1 MILSPFQQKRMPK
14 EQSSIK
20 ERQRTDLREPRR
32 YKVTIYNDDFT
43 TMEFVVDVLRKVFF
57 KPEAEATQLMLTVHK
72 EGKATV
78 GLYTLDIAVS
88 KSQKAMRM
96 ARDQGFPFKLTWE
109 PEERDIPF

>member
-1 MILSPFQQKRMPK
+1 MAKQQSDVRERTRLSHDLPRMYRV
-14 EQSSIK
+14 IMH
-20 ERQRTDLREPRR
+20 
-32 YKVTIYNDDFT
+32 NDDFT
-43 TMEFVVDVLRKVFF
+43 TMEFVVEVLRKVFF
-57 KPEAEATQLMLTVHK
+57 KPEEEANQLMLKVHK
-72 EGKATV
+72 EGKAIV

>member
-1 MILSPFQQKRMPK
+1 MAKQQSDVRERTRLSHDLPRMYRV
-14 EQSSIK
+14 IMH
-20 ERQRTDLREPRR
+20 
-32 YKVTIYNDDFT
+32 NDDFT

-57 KPEAEATQLMLTVHK
+57 KPEEEANQLMLKVHK

>member
-1 MILSPFQQKRMPK
+1 MAKQQSDVRERTRLSHDIPRMYRV
-14 EQSSIK
+14 IMH
-20 ERQRTDLREPRR
+20 
-32 YKVTIYNDDFT
+32 NDDFT

-57 KPEAEATQLMLTVHK
+57 KPEEEANQLMLKVHK

-109 PEERDIPF
+109 PEERDLPF

>member
-1 MILSPFQQKRMPK
+1 MYRVIMH
-14 EQSSIK
+14 
-20 ERQRTDLREPRR
+20 
-32 YKVTIYNDDFT
+32 NDDFT
-43 TMEFVVDVLRKVFF
+43 TMEFVVEVLRKVFF
-57 KPEAEATQLMLTVHK
+57 KPAEEANQLMLKVHK

>member
-1 MILSPFQQKRMPK
+1 MAKQQSDVRERTRLSHDIPRMYRV
-14 EQSSIK
+14 IMHN
-20 ERQRTDLREPRR
+20 
-32 YKVTIYNDDFT
+32 YDFT

-57 KPEAEATQLMLTVHK
+57 KPEEEANQLMLKVHK

-109 PEERDIPF
+109 PEERDLPF

>member
-1 MILSPFQQKRMPK
+1 MAKQQSDVRERTRLSHDLPRMYRV
-14 EQSSIK
+14 IMH
-20 ERQRTDLREPRR
+20 
-32 YKVTIYNDDFT
+32 NDDFT

-57 KPEAEATQLMLTVHK
+57 KPEEEANQLMLKVHK

-109 PEERDIPF
+109 PEERDLPF

>member
-1 MILSPFQQKRMPK
+1 MYRVIMH
-14 EQSSIK
+14 
-20 ERQRTDLREPRR
+20 
-32 YKVTIYNDDFT
+32 NDDFT

-57 KPEAEATQLMLTVHK
+57 KPEEEANQLMLKVHK

-109 PEERDIPF
+109 PEERDLPF

>member
-1 MILSPFQQKRMPK
+1 MAKQQSDVRERTRLSHDIPRMYRV
-14 EQSSIK
+14 IMHN
-20 ERQRTDLREPRR
+20 
-32 YKVTIYNDDFT
+32 VDFT

-57 KPEAEATQLMLTVHK
+57 KPEEEANQLMLKVHK

-109 PEERDIPF
+109 PEERDLPF

>member
-1 MILSPFQQKRMPK
+1 MAKQQSDVRERTRLSHDIPRMYRV
-14 EQSSIK
+14 IMH
-20 ERQRTDLREPRR
+20 
-32 YKVTIYNDDFT
+32 NDDFT
-43 TMEFVVDVLRKVFF
+43 TMEFVVEVLRKVFF
-57 KPEAEATQLMLTVHK
+57 KPEEEANQLMLKVHK
-72 EGKATV
+72 EGKAIV

>member
-1 MILSPFQQKRMPK
+1 MAKQQSDVRERTRLSHDLPRMYRV
-14 EQSSIK
+14 IMH
-20 ERQRTDLREPRR
+20 
-32 YKVTIYNDDFT
+32 NDDFT

-57 KPEAEATQLMLTVHK
+57 KPEAEANQLMLKVHK

>member
-1 MILSPFQQKRMPK
+1 MAKQQSDVRDRTRLLRDYPRMYRV
-14 EQSSIK
+14 IMH
-20 ERQRTDLREPRR
+20 
-32 YKVTIYNDDFT
+32 NDDFT

-57 KPEAEATQLMLTVHK
+57 KPEEEATRLMLAVHK
-72 EGKATV
+72 EGKTTV

-109 PEERDIPF
+109 PEERDLPF

>member
-1 MILSPFQQKRMPK
+1 MAKQQSDVRERTRLSHDIPRMYRV
-14 EQSSIK
+14 IMH
-20 ERQRTDLREPRR
+20 
-32 YKVTIYNDDFT
+32 NDDFT

-57 KPEAEATQLMLTVHK
+57 KPEEEANQLMLKVRK

-109 PEERDIPF
+109 PEERDLPF

>member
-1 MILSPFQQKRMPK
+1 MAKQQ
-14 EQSSIK
+14 S
-20 ERQRTDLREPRR
+20 DLRERTRLSHDYPRMYR
-32 YKVTIYNDDFT
+32 VIMHNDDFT

-57 KPEAEATQLMLTVHK
+57 KPEEEANQLMLKVHK

-109 PEERDIPF
+109 PEERDLPF

>member
-1 MILSPFQQKRMPK
+1 MAKQQSDVRERTRLSHDLPRMYRV
-14 EQSSIK
+14 IMH
-20 ERQRTDLREPRR
+20 
-32 YKVTIYNDDFT
+32 NDDFT

-57 KPEAEATQLMLTVHK
+57 KPEEEANQLMLKVHK
-72 EGKATV
+72 EGKAIV

-109 PEERDIPF
+109 PEERDLPF

>member
-1 MILSPFQQKRMPK
+1 MAKQQSDVRERTRLSHDLPRMYRV
-14 EQSSIK
+14 IMH
-20 ERQRTDLREPRR
+20 
-32 YKVTIYNDDFT
+32 NDDFT

-57 KPEAEATQLMLTVHK
+57 KPEEEANQLMLKVHK
-72 EGKATV
+72 EGKAIV

>member
-1 MILSPFQQKRMPK
+1 MAKQQSDVRERTRLSHDLPRMYRV
-14 EQSSIK
+14 IMH
-20 ERQRTDLREPRR
+20 
-32 YKVTIYNDDFT
+32 NDDFT

-57 KPEAEATQLMLTVHK
+57 KPEEEANQLMLKVHK
-72 EGKATV
+72 EGKAIV

-109 PEERDIPF
+109 PEARDLPF

>member
-1 MILSPFQQKRMPK
+1 MAKQQSDVRERTRLSHDLPRMYRV
-14 EQSSIK
+14 IMH
-20 ERQRTDLREPRR
+20 
-32 YKVTIYNDDFT
+32 NDDFT

-57 KPEAEATQLMLTVHK
+57 KPEEEANQLMLKVHK

-96 ARDQGFPFKLTWE
+96 ARDKGFTFKLTWE

>member
-1 MILSPFQQKRMPK
+1 MAKQQSDVRERTRLSHDIPRMYRV
-14 EQSSIK
+14 IMH
-20 ERQRTDLREPRR
+20 
-32 YKVTIYNDDFT
+32 NDDFT

-57 KPEAEATQLMLTVHK
+57 KPEEEANQLMLKVHK

>member
-1 MILSPFQQKRMPK
+1 MAKQQSDVRERTRLSHDIPRMYRV
-14 EQSSIK
+14 IMH
-20 ERQRTDLREPRR
+20 
-32 YKVTIYNDDFT
+32 NDDFT
-43 TMEFVVDVLRKVFF
+43 TMEFVVEVLRKVFF
-57 KPEAEATQLMLTVHK
+57 KPEEEANQLMLKVHK

-109 PEERDIPF
+109 PEERDLPF

>member
-1 MILSPFQQKRMPK
+1 MAKQQSDVRERTRLSHDLPRMYRV
-14 EQSSIK
+14 IMH
-20 ERQRTDLREPRR
+20 
-32 YKVTIYNDDFT
+32 NDDFT

-57 KPEAEATQLMLTVHK
+57 KPEEEANQLMLKVHK

-96 ARDQGFPFKLTWE
+96 ARDQGFPFKLTCE

>member
-1 MILSPFQQKRMPK
+1 MPSEK
-14 EQSSIK
+14 SQINHDK
-20 ERQRTDLREPRR
+20 KVRPGIREPER
-32 YKVTIYNDDFT
+32 YEVVLHNDDFT

-57 KPEAEATQLMLTVHK
+57 KPEEEANQLMLKVHK

-96 ARDQGFPFKLTWE
+96 ARDKGFPFKLTWE

>member
-1 MILSPFQQKRMPK
+1 MAKQQSDVRERTLLSHDLPRMYRV
-14 EQSSIK
+14 IMH
-20 ERQRTDLREPRR
+20 
-32 YKVTIYNDDFT
+32 NDDFT
-43 TMEFVVDVLRKVFF
+43 TMEFVVEVLRKVFF
-57 KPEAEATQLMLTVHK
+57 KPEEEANQLMLKVHK
-72 EGKATV
+72 EGKAIV